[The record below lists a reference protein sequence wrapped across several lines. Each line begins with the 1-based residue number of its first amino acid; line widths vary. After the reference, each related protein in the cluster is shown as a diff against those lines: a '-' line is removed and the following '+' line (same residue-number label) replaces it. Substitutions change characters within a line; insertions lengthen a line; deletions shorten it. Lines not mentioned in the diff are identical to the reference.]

1 MTRFKIE
8 PVPSLSDLCSYLGI
22 SRQSYYKW
30 LKYDHKKRLESHII
44 VKWVK
49 DNRKVQKH
57 EGCYKLWL
65 KHKAE
70 LDKEMTL
77 GRDKFFD
84 LMRYEGLLIKR
95 KRKYAK
101 TTNSSHGFRTY
112 DNKIKELVIIK
123 PNQVWVSDITY
134 ISTREG
140 FMYLALITDLF
151 SRKIVGFDVSDSLE
165 AEGCKRALKKALSRV
180 KDPNGTIHHSDRGI
194 QYCCKEYIKIL
205 KSNKME
211 ISMAA
216 KGDCYENAVA
226 ERVNGILKGEYDLG
240 IRYLSK
246 KLAVKATKE
255 AVNLYNNLRLHSSIN
270 FITPSKMYAA

>member
-1 MTRFKIE
+1 
-8 PVPSLSDLCSYLGI
+8 
-22 SRQSYYKW
+22 
-30 LKYDHKKRLESHII
+30 LEGHII
-44 VKWVK
+44 TKWVK

-65 KHKAE
+65 KHKVEVTAD
-70 LDKEMTL
+70 LAL

-84 LMRYEGLLIKR
+84 LMRDEGLLIKR

-101 TTNSSHGFRTY
+101 TTNSAHGFRTY
-112 DNKIKELVIIK
+112 NNKIKELEITK

-151 SRKIVGFDVSDSLE
+151 SRKIVGYDISDSLE
-165 AEGCKRALKKALSRV
+165 AEGCKRALNKALYII
-180 KDPNGTIHHSDRGI
+180 KNPKGIIHHSDRGI

-205 KSNKME
+205 KGRNME

-240 IRYLSK
+240 MRFLSK
-246 KLAVKATKE
+246 KLAAKSTKE
-255 AVNLYNNLRLHSSIN
+255 AVSLYNNLRLHSSIN
-270 FITPSKMYAA
+270 FKTPQQIYAA

>member
-1 MTRFKIE
+1 
-8 PVPSLSDLCSYLGI
+8 
-22 SRQSYYKW
+22 
-30 LKYDHKKRLESHII
+30 
-44 VKWVK
+44 
-49 DNRKVQKH
+49 
-57 EGCYKLWL
+57 
-65 KHKAE
+65 
-70 LDKEMTL
+70 
-77 GRDKFFD
+77 
-84 LMRYEGLLIKR
+84 LIKR

-101 TTNSSHGFRTY
+101 TTNSAHGFKTY
-112 DNKIKELVIIK
+112 NNKIKELDIIK

-151 SRKIVGFDVSDSLE
+151 SRKIVGYDISDSLE
-165 AEGCKRALKKALSRV
+165 SEGCKRALNKALD
-180 KDPNGTIHHSDRGI
+180 KIIDPMGIIHHSDRGI

-205 KSNKME
+205 KGRNME

-240 IRYLSK
+240 MRFLSK
-246 KLAVKATKE
+246 KLAVKSTKE

-270 FITPSKMYAA
+270 FKTPQQIYAA

>member
-1 MTRFKIE
+1 M
-8 PVPSLSDLCSYLGI
+8 
-22 SRQSYYKW
+22 
-30 LKYDHKKRLESHII
+30 
-44 VKWVK
+44 
-49 DNRKVQKH
+49 
-57 EGCYKLWL
+57 
-65 KHKAE
+65 
-70 LDKEMTL
+70 
-77 GRDKFFD
+77 RD
-84 LMRYEGLLIKR
+84 EGLLIKR

-101 TTNSSHGFRTY
+101 TTNSAHGFKTY
-112 DNKIKELVIIK
+112 NNKIKELEIIK

-151 SRKIVGFDVSDSLE
+151 SRKIVGFDISDSLE
-165 AEGCKRALKKALSRV
+165 AEGCKRALNKALNGI
-180 KDPNGTIHHSDRGI
+180 KDPKGIIHHSDRGI

-205 KSNKME
+205 KGRIME

-240 IRYLSK
+240 MRFISK
-246 KLAVKATKE
+246 KLAIKSTKE

-270 FITPSKMYAA
+270 FKTPQQIYAA

>member
-1 MTRFKIE
+1 
-8 PVPSLSDLCSYLGI
+8 
-22 SRQSYYKW
+22 
-30 LKYDHKKRLESHII
+30 LEGHII
-44 VKWVK
+44 TKWVK

-65 KHKAE
+65 KHKVEVSTDLA
-70 LDKEMTL
+70 L

-84 LMRYEGLLIKR
+84 LMRDEGLLIKR

-101 TTNSSHGFRTY
+101 TTNSAHGFKTY
-112 DNKIKELVIIK
+112 NNKIKELEIIK

-151 SRKIVGFDVSDSLE
+151 SRKIVGYDISDSLE
-165 AEGCKRALKKALSRV
+165 AEGCKRALKRSLSMV
-180 KDPNGTIHHSDRGI
+180 KKPKGIIHHSDRGI
-194 QYCCKEYIKIL
+194 QYCCKEYIKLL
-205 KSNKME
+205 KNHKME

-226 ERVNGILKGEYDLG
+226 ERVNGILKQEYELG
-240 IRYLSK
+240 SK
-246 KLAVKATKE
+246 FMTKEIAIKATKE
-255 AVNLYNNLRLHSSIN
+255 AINLYNTRRLHRSIN
-270 FITPSKMYAA
+270 YKTPAEMYAA

>member
-1 MTRFKIE
+1 M
-8 PVPSLSDLCSYLGI
+8 
-22 SRQSYYKW
+22 
-30 LKYDHKKRLESHII
+30 
-44 VKWVK
+44 
-49 DNRKVQKH
+49 
-57 EGCYKLWL
+57 
-65 KHKAE
+65 
-70 LDKEMTL
+70 
-77 GRDKFFD
+77 RD
-84 LMRYEGLLIKR
+84 EGLLIKR

-101 TTNSSHGFRTY
+101 TTNSAHGFKTY
-112 DNKIKELVIIK
+112 NNKIKELDIIK

-151 SRKIVGFDVSDSLE
+151 SRKIVGYDISDSLE
-165 AEGCKRALKKALSRV
+165 SEGCKRALNKALD
-180 KDPNGTIHHSDRGI
+180 KIIDPMGIIHHSDRGI

-205 KSNKME
+205 KGRNME

-240 IRYLSK
+240 MRFLSK
-246 KLAVKATKE
+246 KLAVKSTKE

-270 FITPSKMYAA
+270 FKTPQQIYAA